1 MHKIAKQQ
9 PSKKLLSLEEQ
20 HKLFVADGLD
30 DEESKGDKKDRSDI
44 THKFFLRFLLRTQV
58 EDNTV
63 LAVYRDGK
71 LYKKLFPGP
80 HFLWN
85 WDIIWTRWGAK
96 RINQRTVLLPVVAE
110 GRVKGPLLPHDA
122 PGAANSDLACNVTAQ
137 LQLACQIAD
146 IEKYLS
152 FQEPLAVFYSSFHN
166 MVAEIIG
173 RLPYDQYGEWATTLR
188 DYVKER
194 LQGGRDDSVS
204 LSGLRVEDVFVTA
217 VEANEEHDRLM
228 LEMYKLV
235 ERARRELLEAQ
246 ANRQRD
252 REIMHGYIDQG
263 HILNIAPS
271 ILALQDSAIGKE
283 LIERDAELRKL
294 MLAVGLD
301 PSINIQP
308 RQNIQQQLGQGSPSS
323 IGYLQPFNSGGQ
335 LPAGT
340 TPHPNTSQPLSPGYT
355 PSFSVSGSL
364 SPAPPNQSQPAS
376 SSYPTLVNSDGLTF
390 PVGNQAPPM
399 NQARTNSPTP
409 PAVPTA
415 PGLDDTPITPTRQ
428 EQELA
433 ELNAAGFLCAGKG
446 QHTPAFDQYGQPIP
460 GSKEWVLEA
469 YIPRA
474 IGFLTMIFHCPAGYP
489 ITPPRV
495 QVRTPDG
502 DELKWYEP
510 NVIQAWHPGHLLVE
524 VAQEIDEQTPD

>member
-1 MHKIAKQQ
+1 
-9 PSKKLLSLEEQ
+9 
-20 HKLFVADGLD
+20 
-30 DEESKGDKKDRSDI
+30 
-44 THKFFLRFLLRTQV
+44 
-58 EDNTV
+58 
-63 LAVYRDGK
+63 
-71 LYKKLFPGP
+71 LYPGP

-96 RINQRTVLLPVVAE
+96 RINQRTVLLPAVAE

-137 LQLACQIAD
+137 FQLACQIAD
-146 IEKYLS
+146 VEKYLS

-173 RLPYDQYGEWATTLR
+173 KLPYDQYGVWATTLR

-204 LSGLRVEDVFVTA
+204 LSGLRLEDVFVTA

-252 REIMHGYIDQG
+252 REIMHSYIDQG
-263 HILNIAPS
+263 NILNIAPS

-301 PSINIQP
+301 PSVNVQT
-308 RQNIQQQLGQGSPSS
+308 RQNVQLQPGQGANPS
-323 IGYLQPFNSGGQ
+323 IGYLQPFSSTGQ
-335 LPAGT
+335 LPAGS
-340 TPHPNTSQPLSPGYT
+340 TPHTNASQPLSSGYS

-364 SPAPPNQSQPAS
+364 SPAPASQSQPAS
-376 SSYPTLVNSDGLTF
+376 SSYPTVVNPDGLMLPIGNQSPLVNQSGTGSPAPSSAALT
-390 PVGNQAPPM
+390 PEG
-399 NQARTNSPTP
+399 
-409 PAVPTA
+409 
-415 PGLDDTPITPTRQ
+415 DDTPISLTRQ

-433 ELNAAGFLCAGKG
+433 ELSAAGFLCAGKG
-446 QHTPAFDQYGQPIP
+446 QHTPAFDQHGQPIP

-502 DELKWYEP
+502 DELKWCEP

>member
-20 HKLFVADGLD
+20 HRLFVADGLD

-44 THKFFLRFLLRTQV
+44 TNRFFLRFLLRTHV

-63 LAVYRDGK
+63 LAIYRDGK

-96 RINQRTVLLPVVAE
+96 RINQRTVLLPAVAE
-110 GRVKGPLLPHDA
+110 GRVKGPLLPHDVS
-122 PGAANSDLACNVTAQ
+122 GSANSDLACNVTAQ

-173 RLPYDQYGEWATTLR
+173 KLPYDQYGAWATTLR

-194 LQGGRDDSVS
+194 LQGGRDDAMS

-271 ILALQDSAIGKE
+271 ILALQDSVIGKE

-301 PSINIQP
+301 PSINVQT
-308 RQNIQQQLGQGSPSS
+308 RQNIQQQPGSGSNPS
-323 IGYLQPFNSGGQ
+323 IGYLQPFSSSGQ

-340 TPHPNTSQPLSPGYT
+340 TPHTTASQPLSSGYA

-364 SPAPPNQSQPAS
+364 SPAPTGQSAS
-376 SSYPTLVNSDGLTF
+376 SSYPTVVNPDGLTF
-390 PVGNQAPPM
+390 PIGNQSPLVNQSGTSPQAPSS
-399 NQARTNSPTP
+399 ADLTS
-409 PAVPTA
+409 
-415 PGLDDTPITPTRQ
+415 GSDDTPIAPTRQ
-428 EQELA
+428 EQELT
-433 ELNAAGFLCAGKG
+433 ELDAAGFLCAGKG
-446 QHTPAFDQYGQPIP
+446 QLTPAFDQNGQPIP

-489 ITPPRV
+489 IAPPRV

-502 DELKWYEP
+502 DGLNWYEP

-524 VAQEIDEQTPD
+524 VAQEIDEQMPD